1 MYISSRVALV
11 RNLSVSLF
19 SGIVT
24 LVILLIAPLG
34 IVAVV
39 INTLLITIT
48 TFIVSTVGD
57 RVVTFLQ
64 NKGQQAELLSNQ
76 KRIQVYSSNP
86 SKLNRRR

>member
-48 TFIVSTVGD
+48 TFIVGTVGD

-64 NKGQQAELLSNQ
+64 NKDQQVELLSNQ
-76 KRIQVYSSNP
+76 KRIQIYSSNP